1 MSFEYLKNINMSILK
16 YKIESFIA
24 FIKSPR
30 IECDNI
36 FASHEQKNNGYET
49 KGNFAADGSFLP
61 LQLLRQLVRQVCGED
76 LFLSGQSL

>member
-24 FIKSPR
+24 FIKSLR

-36 FASHEQKNNGYET
+36 FASHEQK
-49 KGNFAADGSFLP
+49 K
-61 LQLLRQLVRQVCGED
+61 QWI
-76 LFLSGQSL
+76 